1 MWLSLSRICLWL
13 VDADVTP
20 PAGSISPLAWAIIG
34 ALVTVICVT
43 IPALWFRGNSIQDR
57 MQKRMD
63 EVQDKMYADLKECNE
78 KKLELEDE
86 VLDLMKLLRLQMEQ
100 SKVRKKL

>member
-1 MWLSLSRICLWL
+1 MWFLLSQVS
-13 VDADVTP
+13 AP

-34 ALVTVICVT
+34 TLVAAIAAA
-43 IPALWFRGNSIQDR
+43 IPALWVRGNSIQDR

-63 EVQDKMYADLKECNE
+63 EVHDQMYADLKECNE

-86 VLDLMKLLRLQMEQ
+86 MLGLMKLLRLQMEQ
-100 SKVRKKL
+100 SKARKK